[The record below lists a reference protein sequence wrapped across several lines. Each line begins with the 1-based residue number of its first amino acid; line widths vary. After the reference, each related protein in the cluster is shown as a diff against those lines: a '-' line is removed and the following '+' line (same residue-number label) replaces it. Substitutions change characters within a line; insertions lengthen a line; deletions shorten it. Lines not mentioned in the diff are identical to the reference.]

1 MKKNAFEL
9 TVFGS
14 RGSIPVGRADSM
26 IFGGQTSCYM
36 VRAGDETIF
45 LDGGSGLIE
54 APTQFIKVPSI
65 LLSHFHLDHLLGL
78 AMYPR
83 LLQEGSET
91 VLYCPAQS
99 TKEAREILDDVFSP
113 PSWPLSLMD
122 YTGTLVLRTLSEQ
135 FQIGGVTVETMNGYH
150 PGGVAIM
157 RLTFDGRSL
166 VYATD
171 CEPDEDGLNAIAA
184 FSADTDLLLFDGQY
198 TEDEY
203 PNRIGFGHSTA
214 VIAQEVMERSGA
226 GQLLLIHH
234 DPLKTDAELL
244 AIEKRIGR
252 DDVRFAREGE
262 TICL

>member
-1 MKKNAFEL
+1 M
-9 TVFGS
+9 
-14 RGSIPVGRADSM
+14 
-26 IFGGQTSCYM
+26 
-36 VRAGDETIF
+36 
-45 LDGGSGLIE
+45 
-54 APTQFIKVPSI
+54 
-65 LLSHFHLDHLLGL
+65 
-78 AMYPR
+78 
-83 LLQEGSET
+83 
-91 VLYCPAQS
+91 LYCPTQN

-122 YTGTLVLRTLSEQ
+122 YTGTLVLRTLSER

-150 PGGVAIM
+150 PGGSTIM

-214 VIAQEVMERSGA
+214 VTAQEVMERSRA

>member
-14 RGSIPVGRADSM
+14 RVSIPVGRADSM
-26 IFGGQTSCYM
+26 FFGGQTSCYM

-54 APTQFIKVPSI
+54 APTQFVRTPSI
-65 LLSHFHLDHLLGL
+65 LLSHFHLDHLIGL

-83 LLQEGSET
+83 LLQKGSET
-91 VLYCPAQS
+91 VLYCPTLS
-99 TKEAREILDDVFSP
+99 MEEAREILDDVFSP

-122 YTGTLVLRTLSEQ
+122 YTGTLVLRTLSKR
-135 FQIGGVTVETMNGYH
+135 FQIGGVIVETMKGYH
-150 PGGVAIM
+150 PGGAVVI

-184 FSADTDLLLFDGQY
+184 FSSNTDLLLFDGQY

-214 VIAQEVMERSGA
+214 GTAQEVMERSGA

-252 DDVRFAREGE
+252 DDVHFAREGE

>member
-1 MKKNAFEL
+1 MKKKPFEL

-14 RGSIPVGRADSM
+14 RGSIPVGRTDRM

-36 VRAGDETIF
+36 VRAGEETIF

-54 APTQFIKVPSI
+54 APAQFVRAPSI

-83 LLQEGSET
+83 LRLKGSET

-99 TKEAREILDDVFSP
+99 TEEAREILDDVFSP

-122 YTGTLVLRTLSEQ
+122 YTGTVVLRTLSER
-135 FQIGGVTVETMNGYH
+135 FQIGEVTVETMKGYH
-150 PGGVAIM
+150 PGGSVVM
-157 RLTFDGRSL
+157 RLSFDGKSL

-171 CEPDEDGLNAIAA
+171 CEPDEDGLKAIAA
-184 FSADTDLLLFDGQY
+184 FAAGTDLLLFDAQY

-214 VIAQEVMERSGA
+214 LTGLKLMKRSRA
-226 GQLLLIHH
+226 RQLLLIHH

-244 AIEKRIGR
+244 TIEKRIGR
-252 DDVRFAREGE
+252 NNIRFAREGE